1 MNNENIN
8 YIDENPTKKEKIVDW
23 NKDRNKIKIK
33 KPKIFKAENNT

>member
-23 NKDRNKIKIK
+23 NKDRSKIEIK
-33 KPKIFKAENNT
+33 KQKIFIAENNT